1 MKRYFIALLALALLM
16 GGYDLPAQNKST
28 GTSTKS
34 TKTAKGKSSNNTSI
48 VPKANDGLTTL
59 PENSN
64 DCLYAIPLELDVPY
78 GPTTPPN
85 GAGRIQEIMRDKSNP
100 NVFEYEHNSVWFKF
114 TVPYNG
120 DLNFFISQQ
129 NPWDNYD
136 FLVYKYTDVYF
147 SNHIIQGKIRPVA
160 ACLSPVDTVAISEF
174 APLRPAGKGTKVS
187 SKSSSGS
194 NATRMSR
201 RDAMRPLM
209 GMDSTGTSRFIGPRC
224 KGNFAK
230 PISVKKGE
238 VYYIVLDNQSS
249 KGEGFTIRASI
260 AVDCF
265 RPTVQ
270 FYDPREKKIVDV
282 DLLILEKNT
291 DNRPIV
297 KNARFRSGKVNLVP
311 GFDYTLYAKKDG
323 YFAIYKEFN
332 ANICKEDTL
341 LRFLMQQAKIGTTF
355 PLSDIYFSDEVEL
368 LGASD
373 TALMQYVSMFRNY
386 PELQFR
392 IKGYVQSYGIDMDRD
407 IQISQQRANVVR
419 QFFEDHGVAPDRMTT
434 CGMTQNELK
443 RSAAA
448 ALNKSQPFN
457 DAKVE
462 IIITAIKK

>member
-1 MKRYFIALLALALLM
+1 MKRYFIVLLALAFLM
-16 GGYDLPAQNKST
+16 GAYDLPAQNKT
-28 GTSTKS
+28 TKS
-34 TKTAKGKSSNNTSI
+34 PAKSSKKGKSNGSTND
-48 VPKANDGLTTL
+48 KAATKPAADENLTRL

-64 DCLYAIPLELDVPY
+64 DCLYAIPLQLDVPY
-78 GPTTPPN
+78 GPTTAPQ
-85 GAGRIQEIMRDKSNP
+85 GAGRIQEIMRDKNNP
-100 NVFEYEHNSVWFKF
+100 NVFEYEHNSVWFQF

-120 DLNFFISQQ
+120 DLNFFITQQ

-147 SNHIIQGKIRPVA
+147 SNHIIQNKIRPVA
-160 ACLSPVDTVAISEF
+160 ACLSPVDSAAVAALS
-174 APLRPAGKGTKVS
+174 PRQPAAKGTKAAS
-187 SKSSSGS
+187 GKSTVTKTS
-194 NATRMSR
+194 SR
-201 RDAMRPLM
+201 RDITRPLL
-209 GMDSTGTSRFIGPRC
+209 GMDSTGTARFIGPRST
-224 KGNFAK
+224 GNFVK
-230 PISVKKGE
+230 PIPVKKGE
-238 VYYIVLDNQSS
+238 VYYIVLDNQNT
-249 KGEGFTIRASI
+249 KGEGFTIRANI

-291 DNRPIV
+291 DNRPIA
-297 KNARFRSGKVNLVP
+297 KNTHFRSGKVSLVP

-323 YFAIYKEFN
+323 YFAVYKEFN
-332 ANICKEDTL
+332 SNICKEDTL
-341 LRFLMQQAKIGTTF
+341 LRFLMQQAKVGTTF
-355 PLSDIYFSDEVEL
+355 PVSDIYFSDEVEL

-373 TALMQYVSMFRNY
+373 TSLMQYVSMFRNY

-419 QFFEDHGVAPDRMTT
+419 KFFEDHGVAADRMTT